1 MALAYVA
8 SFASGDP
15 DRIASHVTADFWN
28 EHTSALGRSGRGR
41 VEYRRRLPAFLADF
55 AGLRYDVEDVVAE
68 GDRVV
73 VAYTMRARWQGHDVA
88 VRGVFRLRIED
99 GLVAHRADYW
109 DGLDFQRQTGPR
121 PDGPA
126 VPPKR
131 SVRGSCTG
139 GRQRDRTQ
147 LLGGVRRRATWRWRR
162 GSRPCRRRPG

>member
-15 DRIASHVTADFWN
+15 DRIASHVTDDFWN

-41 VEYRRRLPAFLADF
+41 VEYRRRLPAFLAEF
-55 AGLRYDVEDVVAE
+55 AGLRYEVEDVVAE

-88 VRGVFRLRIED
+88 IRGVFRLRVED

-109 DGLDFQRQTGPR
+109 DGLDFQRQTGQT
-121 PDGPA
+121 
-126 VPPKR
+126 
-131 SVRGSCTG
+131 S
-139 GRQRDRTQ
+139 
-147 LLGGVRRRATWRWRR
+147 
-162 GSRPCRRRPG
+162 